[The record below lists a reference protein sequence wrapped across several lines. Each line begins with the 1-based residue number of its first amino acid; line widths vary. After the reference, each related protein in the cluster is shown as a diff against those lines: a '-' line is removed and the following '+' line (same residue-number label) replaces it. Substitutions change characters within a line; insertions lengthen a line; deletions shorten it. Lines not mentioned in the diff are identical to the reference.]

1 MADHFIRQ
9 IKIAK
14 HFYVSQYKYID
25 RNAKKAM
32 KRNSFGFLVDLYIR
46 SQFSDDIDFFETP
59 SGAEL
64 LNVLKRIVSVEE
76 IESNYQHAF
85 MVSIDRKKIDP
96 EKNELNVKKA
106 AIEHEKARQMIGLHN
121 NNALISVLVRFE
133 NFLNDYFVWLIN
145 KYPDKYL
152 SEKQIKYSELLKYNY
167 DELRSELAK
176 EAANS
181 IMSQPLSDWLKTFSN
196 HKIKLDVISKQL
208 NEFKEIY
215 YRRNLIVHNNGKINR
230 QYLAGI
236 KADGRDYQLGKKLVT
251 DRQYVLESIST
262 TMIIV
267 YGILYASLK
276 VNKEDKDEYLEFL
289 FSAGFEH
296 MMEEDWSVSYFIFGL
311 LINEECKNV
320 LTNTLSQI
328 NFWISCK
335 NMGKF
340 EQIKAE
346 IEEVD
351 YSAMNIS
358 VRMAKEIL
366 LENYEAAV
374 PLMDEAMSCEMTPD
388 VVETGPLFIQFRKT
402 EYYKVFKE
410 KYADRIEQQM
420 LTSEDL
426 ESRKTESNDVSILK
440 SDIQTDSF
448 EENQSQP
455 G

>member
-1 MADHFIRQ
+1 M
-9 IKIAK
+9 
-14 HFYVSQYKYID
+14 
-25 RNAKKAM
+25 
-32 KRNSFGFLVDLYIR
+32 
-46 SQFSDDIDFFETP
+46 
-59 SGAEL
+59 
-64 LNVLKRIVSVEE
+64 
-76 IESNYQHAF
+76 
-85 MVSIDRKKIDP
+85 
-96 EKNELNVKKA
+96 
-106 AIEHEKARQMIGLHN
+106 
-121 NNALISVLVRFE
+121 
-133 NFLNDYFVWLIN
+133 
-145 KYPDKYL
+145 
-152 SEKQIKYSELLKYNY
+152 
-167 DELRSELAK
+167 
-176 EAANS
+176 
-181 IMSQPLSDWLKTFSN
+181 
-196 HKIKLDVISKQL
+196 
-208 NEFKEIY
+208 
-215 YRRNLIVHNNGKINR
+215 HNNGKINR

-267 YGILYASLK
+267 YGILYASIK

-320 LTNTLSQI
+320 LTNTLSQM

-340 EQIKAE
+340 EQSKAE

-366 LENYEAAV
+366 LENYKAAV

-388 VVETGPLFIQFRKT
+388 VVETWPLFIQFRKT